1 MADESTTPL
10 LDRASSE
17 LRHVSPHPSSP
28 PPPPG
33 SSNSAQSNLRRKR
46 SRSFELSSES
56 TPLLQRRDED
66 LARYGT
72 ETQDRSLSPTS
83 RDPLSATPYDAA
95 KGRRPWP
102 TFVAL
107 ASLTVAVLLIL
118 VFGFLTPS
126 AVREYAEK
134 AAVFQPQKIS
144 IDSATLSGVR
154 ARVQGEFFLDGSRV
168 QSKPVRDLGRFA
180 TWIAREIETDETE
193 VQIYLPEYGNV
204 LLGTASLPS
213 VKLNIRDGHV
223 NQVDVLTD
231 LQLGDVARI
240 RQVANDW
247 LEGRL
252 GQLRIK
258 GTASVSL
265 KSGLLDL
272 GTQVISDTLTFDGKL
287 KILVH
292 LLDAG

>member
-10 LDRASSE
+10 LDRASSQ
-17 LRHVSPHPSSP
+17 LRHVSPHPAS
-28 PPPPG
+28 PPG
-33 SSNSAQSNLRRKR
+33 SSHSARSNVQRKR
-46 SRSFELSSES
+46 SRSFELSSEW

-66 LARYGT
+66 LSRYGT
-72 ETQDRSLSPTS
+72 ETQDRSLSPTPH
-83 RDPLSATPYDAA
+83 DPA

-118 VFGFLTPS
+118 VFGFVAPS
-126 AVREYAEK
+126 TVKEYAEK

-180 TWIAREIETDETE
+180 TWIAREIETGGTE
-193 VQIYLPEYGNV
+193 MQVYLPEYGNV
-204 LLGTASLPS
+204 LLGTASLPP

-231 LQLGDVARI
+231 LQLGDVRRI

-258 GTASVSL
+258 GTATVGL

-272 GTQVISDTLTFDGKL
+272 GTQVISETLTFDSKL